1 MIWVSEMA
9 SKSILEKMTYKS
21 GKFIFSAK
29 YSKKYLFRLL
39 IEIEILF
46 QTIND
51 LPILPKIAS
60 QIQEK
65 LIKKSI
71 FGTAAIEGNPLS
83 EEKVNELIE
92 NPQGNQTTG
101 KAQKE
106 INNLIIA
113 YDYLQKI
120 KAQDKPLL
128 ITEKLLRN
136 IHKWIT
142 SDINYKD
149 NVPGNYR
156 NHIVKVGDDAHGG
169 IYTPPKILKDIQ
181 LLMKNFLIWI
191 NHDDICALDPI
202 IRAALAHYHI
212 GLIHPFSDGNGRT
225 SRIIEAMLLQASGIK
240 YVPMML
246 SNYYYQNSDD
256 YYWSFSKCINNKE
269 NDVTQF
275 LKFVLVGLIQSL
287 KEIKETITFHIR
299 VLTLK
304 DYFNFLQ
311 REKNITHRQYN
322 LIMLLIDNTNYVFT
336 INILNDIS
344 PYRLLYKNISPST
357 IRRDIK
363 NLLNYKLIKQVNENS
378 FGINMN
384 VLS

>member
-169 IYTPPKILKDIQ
+169 GQ
-181 LLMKNFLIWI
+181 
-191 NHDDICALDPI
+191 A
-202 IRAALAHYHI
+202 R
-212 GLIHPFSDGNGRT
+212 SRT
-225 SRIIEAMLLQASGIK
+225 ACL
-240 YVPMML
+240 
-246 SNYYYQNSDD
+246 
-256 YYWSFSKCINNKE
+256 
-269 NDVTQF
+269 
-275 LKFVLVGLIQSL
+275 
-287 KEIKETITFHIR
+287 
-299 VLTLK
+299 
-304 DYFNFLQ
+304 
-311 REKNITHRQYN
+311 
-322 LIMLLIDNTNYVFT
+322 
-336 INILNDIS
+336 
-344 PYRLLYKNISPST
+344 
-357 IRRDIK
+357 
-363 NLLNYKLIKQVNENS
+363 
-378 FGINMN
+378 
-384 VLS
+384 